1 MSYKVV
7 TRMVICNEKSDKKM
21 DLFEKGRIVQ
31 ALLSETM
38 PFGYLMTSISNNDT
52 SYSMSEADVV
62 SFIKTTANDVM
73 NVLTTSLDED
83 YTFESFDVTTMKV
96 DKTRYAVA
104 VSSVLK
110 KIEKEVKDEV
120 TEEAKE
126 VATV

>member
-52 SYSMSEADVV
+52 KYSMSEADVV

-104 VSSVLK
+104 VSSILK
-110 KIEKEVKDEV
+110 EIEKKVE
-120 TEEAKE
+120 
-126 VATV
+126 ATV

>member
-7 TRMVICNEKSDKKM
+7 TRMVICNEKAAKTK
-21 DLFEKGRIVQ
+21 
-31 ALLSETM
+31 
-38 PFGYLMTSISNNDT
+38 
-52 SYSMSEADVV
+52 YSMSEADVV

-110 KIEKEVKDEV
+110 KIEKEVKV

>member
-7 TRMVICNEKSDKKM
+7 TRMVICNEKADKKM

-52 SYSMSEADVV
+52 KYSMSEADVV

-83 YTFESFDVTTMKV
+83 YTFEYF
-96 DKTRYAVA
+96 
-104 VSSVLK
+104 
-110 KIEKEVKDEV
+110 
-120 TEEAKE
+120 
-126 VATV
+126 

>member
-38 PFGYLMTSISNNDT
+38 PFGYLMTSISNNGT
-52 SYSMSEADVV
+52 GYSMSEADVV
-62 SFIKTTANDVM
+62 SFIKATANDVM

-110 KIEKEVKDEV
+110 KIEKEAEV

>member
-7 TRMVICNEKSDKKM
+7 TRMV
-21 DLFEKGRIVQ
+21 
-31 ALLSETM
+31 
-38 PFGYLMTSISNNDT
+38 
-52 SYSMSEADVV
+52 
-62 SFIKTTANDVM
+62 NDVM

-110 KIEKEVKDEV
+110 KIEKEAEV

>member
-38 PFGYLMTSISNNDT
+38 PFGYLMTSISSNDT

-110 KIEKEVKDEV
+110 KIEKEAEV
-120 TEEAKE
+120 TEEDKE